1 MKVFVSY
8 SRKDN
13 DDDALREIER
23 QIRSLLPGSTPYID
37 DLHHDPDHDRHEGV
51 ERAFC
56 ESEAFVA
63 VWSHQYLRTPWT
75 KKEFRWV
82 LATDEMPIYVL
93 IPEHHN
99 TALAA

>member
-1 MKVFVSY
+1 MRVFVSY

-23 QIRSLLPGSTPYID
+23 QVRDLLPGSTPYLD

-56 ESEAFVA
+56 ESDAFVA
-63 VWSHQYLRTPWT
+63 VVSPRYRRTHWT
-75 KKEFRWV
+75 RKEFRWAV
-82 LATDEMPIYVL
+82 ASPMPIYLL
-93 IPEHHN
+93 ISEQHF
-99 TALAA
+99 TASAA